1 MTNDGVTLPD
11 EALALLD
18 RPLTAV
24 ICTVNPD
31 GSPQASVVWFERRG
45 QQVVLFATDNAI
57 KVRNLRRD
65 PRVEVIVADI
75 DIHRSPGVPMYLRL
89 IGTAEV
95 LPSEPDIAD
104 RLAVRYGNPDGFPY
118 DLGPHVNIHITPT
131 RFGGLGPFRG
141 GSSGEWVRKDGGS

>member
-1 MTNDGVTLPD
+1 MTNNGVTLPN

-24 ICTVNPD
+24 ICTVNPN

-45 QQVVLFATDNAI
+45 QQIVLFALADAI
-57 KVRNLRRD
+57 KVRNLRHD
-65 PRVEVIVADI
+65 PRVEVIVADF
-75 DIHRSPGVPMYLRL
+75 DLHRGPGVPMYIRL

-118 DLGPHVNIHITPT
+118 ELEPHVNIHITPT
-131 RFGGLGPFRG
+131 SFGGLGPYPG
-141 GSSGEWVRKDGGS
+141 GPKGEWIAKERKT